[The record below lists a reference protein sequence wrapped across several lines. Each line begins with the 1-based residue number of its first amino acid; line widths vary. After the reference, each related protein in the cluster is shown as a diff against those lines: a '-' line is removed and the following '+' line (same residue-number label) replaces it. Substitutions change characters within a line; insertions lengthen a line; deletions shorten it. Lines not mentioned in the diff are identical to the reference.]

1 MSQIHRLYDNI
12 AISNKR
18 SLEVKKIFALSVV
31 AILLLATGCEMGK
44 DGETFLAYSWTS
56 LPLYIYD
63 ENPSTPSTITNEE
76 YFRTN
81 EGRYYFEYTAWDGS
95 DWWGTYTITANPG
108 ELFTNGAPTYF
119 EIALYSFGPSLYK
132 WSSPRSVDTYPNDR
146 DNGYEK
152 ITNNGHT
159 IELEWGSLKE

>member
-81 EGRYYFEYTAWDGS
+81 EGRYYFEYTAWVQIG
-95 DWWGTYTITANPG
+95 G
-108 ELFTNGAPTYF
+108 EHIQSRQILVNYLLMVPLLT
-119 EIALYSFGPSLYK
+119 SK
-132 WSSPRSVDTYPNDR
+132 
-146 DNGYEK
+146 
-152 ITNNGHT
+152 
-159 IELEWGSLKE
+159 